1 MKKLMK
7 ALIICLIFFLA
18 AGIIPAWDVISEGPN
33 MVQAGSLEEA
43 IGVAGSDTMP
53 GNNSIELST
62 IKEIVSEFKAIPVGE
77 MFFYLGRPYL
87 PFVNWSWL
95 LAGNI
100 IALAVFFFLSV
111 LVHALFPMQ
120 VKVVGQAIKSK
131 TGVVIG
137 RGLLVA
143 LLILPAL
150 LVLAI
155 TIIGIP
161 LVLLVVGMA
170 VILGYASIAL
180 IVGEKLL
187 NGDNPVAAMA
197 LGALIV
203 GVSTMIP
210 ILGWLLSLALF
221 IVALG
226 AVITTHFGTVSSQA

>member
-1 MKKLMK
+1 MKKLVK
-7 ALIICLIFFLA
+7 AVVICLVFFLA

-43 IGVAGSDTMP
+43 IGVPGSDTMP
-53 GNNSIELST
+53 GNNSIKLST
-62 IKEIVSEFKAIPVGE
+62 IKEIVSEFKAVPVGE

-100 IALAVFFFLSV
+100 MTIALFFLLSV
-111 LVHALFPMQ
+111 LAHALFPAQ

-137 RGLLVA
+137 RGLIA
-143 LLILPAL
+143 TLLIVPVMLA
-150 LVLAI
+150 LAI

-161 LVLLVVGMA
+161 LVLLVIGIA
-170 VILGYASIAL
+170 GIFGCTSIAL

-187 NGDNPVAAMA
+187 NGDNPLAALA
-197 LGALIV
+197 LGVLIV
-203 GVSTMIP
+203 GAMTMIP
-210 ILGWLLSLALF
+210 ILGGLLSLALF
-221 IVALG
+221 IIALG
-226 AVITTHFGTVSSQA
+226 AVLTTRFGTISQQS